1 MMMVAKACWS
11 QKSLTTGIIDRKR
24 AGRAVPV
31 AADPARR
38 GQGREP
44 LEPRQGSAVLAMTRQ
59 LRARLMACTT
69 SSTICAVRGRSDTSA
84 GMMID

>member
-38 GQGREP
+38 GQDGGRSKSQ
-44 LEPRQGSAVLAMTRQ
+44 QGSVVLTDLLTTILDHHGRRGTEKPREQ
-59 LRARLMACTT
+59 GRCGRLDSC
-69 SSTICAVRGRSDTSA
+69 GRP
-84 GMMID
+84 